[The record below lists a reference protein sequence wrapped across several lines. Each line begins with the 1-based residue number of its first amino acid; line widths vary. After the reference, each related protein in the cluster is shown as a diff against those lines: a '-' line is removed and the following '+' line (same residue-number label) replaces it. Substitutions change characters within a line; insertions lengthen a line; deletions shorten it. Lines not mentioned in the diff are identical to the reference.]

1 MSELEKLRFQLDA
14 WSSGGSEPD
23 EGRLDVLEAPLQ
35 VIQIL
40 GVCSRWKLIEIL
52 LLSVADHF
60 TGPGRRE
67 LRHKICASRKFS
79 GMTAKHL
86 QIFPCE
92 RVLLAGA
99 FRCFGA
105 ASRTGTVR
113 MCPAT
118 WLSTSWIC
126 FHHVQLAFRSKP
138 CLSSKVPRYC
148 KLLGFSPGR
157 RWPFQMNMQT
167 LKA

>member
-60 TGPGRRE
+60 KGPGRRE

-92 RVLLAGA
+92 RVLLAGGFDA
-99 FRCFGA
+99 LEQLVGREQSECAQQLGFLHLGF
-105 ASRTGTVR
+105 ASI
-113 MCPAT
+113 M
-118 WLSTSWIC
+118 LSFFQSTS
-126 FHHVQLAFRSKP
+126 
-138 CLSSKVPRYC
+138 
-148 KLLGFSPGR
+148 LL
-157 RWPFQMNMQT
+157 
-167 LKA
+167 